1 MLCHCRNPIQGDIHQ
16 IRGSCL
22 KSIIFVHSMT
32 YVYLAI
38 AIIGEVAATS
48 ALKASAQFSHL
59 LPSIIV
65 VLGYT
70 VAFYCLSI
78 VLKQLPV
85 GITYAIW
92 AGAGVV
98 LVALVAMLIYHQ
110 IPDIPALIG
119 MGLIISGVAVIH
131 LFSDTIGH

>member
-1 MLCHCRNPIQGDIHQ
+1 
-16 IRGSCL
+16 
-22 KSIIFVHSMT
+22 MT

-38 AIIGEVAATS
+38 AIVGEVAATS
-48 ALKASAQFSHL
+48 ALKASAQFSRL

-65 VLGYT
+65 VCGYG

-78 VLKQLPV
+78 VLKDLPV
-85 GITYAIW
+85 GITYAVW

-110 IPDIPALIG
+110 IPDLPALLG

-131 LFSDTIGH
+131 LFSDTLGH

>member
-1 MLCHCRNPIQGDIHQ
+1 MI
-16 IRGSCL
+16 
-22 KSIIFVHSMT
+22 

-48 ALKASAQFSHL
+48 ALKASAQFSRL
-59 LPSIIV
+59 VPSIIV
-65 VLGYT
+65 VLGYG

-78 VLKQLPV
+78 VLKELPV
-85 GITYAIW
+85 GITYAVW

-110 IPDIPALIG
+110 IPDLPALLG
-119 MGLIISGVAVIH
+119 MGPIISGVAVIH
-131 LFSDTIGH
+131 LFSNTIGH

>member
-1 MLCHCRNPIQGDIHQ
+1 
-16 IRGSCL
+16 
-22 KSIIFVHSMT
+22 MT

-48 ALKASAQFSHL
+48 ALKASAQFSRL
-59 LPSIIV
+59 VPSIIV
-65 VLGYT
+65 VFGYG

-78 VLKQLPV
+78 VLKELPV
-85 GITYAIW
+85 GITYAVW

-110 IPDIPALIG
+110 IPDLPALLG
-119 MGLIISGVAVIH
+119 MGLIVSGVAVIH
-131 LFSDTIGH
+131 LFSDTLGH

>member
-1 MLCHCRNPIQGDIHQ
+1 MC
-16 IRGSCL
+16 
-22 KSIIFVHSMT
+22 MT

-38 AIIGEVAATS
+38 AIVGEVAATS
-48 ALKASAQFSHL
+48 ALKASAQFSRL

-65 VLGYT
+65 VCGYA

-85 GITYAIW
+85 GITYAVW

-98 LVALVAMLIYHQ
+98 LVALVAMLLYRQ
-110 IPDIPALIG
+110 IPDLPALIG

-131 LFSDTIGH
+131 LFSDTL

>member
-1 MLCHCRNPIQGDIHQ
+1 MC
-16 IRGSCL
+16 
-22 KSIIFVHSMT
+22 MT

-48 ALKASAQFSHL
+48 ALKASAQFSRL
-59 LPSIIV
+59 VPSIIV
-65 VLGYT
+65 VFGYG

-78 VLKQLPV
+78 VLKELPV
-85 GITYAIW
+85 GITYAVW

-98 LVALVAMLIYHQ
+98 LVTVVAMLLYRQ
-110 IPDIPALIG
+110 IPDLPALIG

-131 LFSDTIGH
+131 LFSDIL

>member
-1 MLCHCRNPIQGDIHQ
+1 
-16 IRGSCL
+16 
-22 KSIIFVHSMT
+22 MT

-48 ALKASAQFSHL
+48 ALKASAQFSRL
-59 LPSIIV
+59 VPSIIV
-65 VLGYT
+65 VFGYG

-78 VLKQLPV
+78 VLKELPV
-85 GITYAIW
+85 GITYAVW

-98 LVALVAMLIYHQ
+98 LVTVVAMLLYRQ
-110 IPDIPALIG
+110 IPDLPALIG

-131 LFSDTIGH
+131 LFSDIL